1 MVASGAVPFLLGG
14 GRSAANGIQ
23 PCTSPLRRIT
33 NFDAQD
39 YKFGCAT
46 IRINF
51 GAALARGLSTG
62 RRGQASSALQKHTL
76 RNRRKLPRP
85 ATSEPRPPTSCKIAP
100 SRERTQPLEQWQ
112 CPRGSRLRPDKRKKE
127 PRPAEMSQTV
137 RPA

>member
-39 YKFGCAT
+39 YKFGCVA
-46 IRINF
+46 IRISF
-51 GAALARGLSTG
+51 GAPLGRGPSIA
-62 RRGQASSALQKHTL
+62 RRGQASSALRIHTL

-85 ATSEPRPPTSCKIAP
+85 ATSKPTLLTSCKIAP
-100 SRERTQPLEQWQ
+100 SR
-112 CPRGSRLRPDKRKKE
+112 G
-127 PRPAEMSQTV
+127 
-137 RPA
+137 